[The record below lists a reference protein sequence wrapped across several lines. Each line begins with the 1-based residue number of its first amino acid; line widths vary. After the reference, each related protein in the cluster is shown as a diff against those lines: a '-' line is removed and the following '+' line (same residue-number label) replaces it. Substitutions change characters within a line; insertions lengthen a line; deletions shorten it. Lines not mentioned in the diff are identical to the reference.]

1 MRRKVQF
8 MPQAIHGVSQFMP
21 QAIHPFIH
29 TNAREPSAPGRFISF
44 RCPSHI
50 P

>member
-8 MPQAIHGVSQFMP
+8 MPQAIH
-21 QAIHPFIH
+21 PFIH
-29 TNAREPSAPGRFISF
+29 NNARERMAPGRFISF